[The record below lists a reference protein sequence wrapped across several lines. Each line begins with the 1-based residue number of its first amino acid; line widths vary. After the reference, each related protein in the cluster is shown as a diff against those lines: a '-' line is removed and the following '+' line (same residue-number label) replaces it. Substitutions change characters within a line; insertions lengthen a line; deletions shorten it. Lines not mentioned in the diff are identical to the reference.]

1 MEKRAWHVLAKEEV
15 EELLSTSFSKGLSK
29 DEVYR
34 RLEKYGPNELKEK
47 GRKTIFQMF
56 LDQFKDFMIAVLIV
70 AAIISALL
78 GEITDAI
85 IILLIVV
92 LNAVLGV
99 VQENKAEQSLE
110 ALKKMAS
117 PTAKVIRNGMLDVV
131 PASQLVPGDVV
142 VLEAG
147 DFVPADIR
155 LIETSNLKIEE
166 AALTGESVP
175 VEKFS
180 ERLEKEDVPLGD
192 RVNMAYSGSIVT
204 YGRGKG
210 IVVGTGMNTEMGK
223 IAEMI
228 QTGEETV
235 TPLQKRLEVVGKTLG
250 TVALAICGVIF
261 IVGILY
267 GKEIFQMFLTS
278 VSLAVAAIPE
288 GLPAIVTI
296 VLAVGVQRMAR
307 RNAIIRKLPAV
318 ETLGSATVICSD
330 KTGTLTQN
338 RMTVE
343 QVYYNGKF
351 LNVNKLEGQD
361 GLDDHIKLLITTGV
375 LCNDTQIVAEGEN
388 KKTIGDPT
396 ETALVQLG
404 LKVGLDKDILDAN
417 MPRVDELPF
426 DSERKL
432 MTTVHKLEKGYRVFT
447 KGAPD
452 RLILRCNRI
461 LLDGKIVDL
470 SEDYLEQIQKAN
482 NDMASLALRVLGMAY
497 KDLEDLSYTDK
508 EKDLENGLI
517 FVGLVG
523 MIDPP
528 RPEAKEAIK
537 ICQRAGIKPVMI
549 TGDHKITAVA
559 IARQLGILKR
569 DEEAIT
575 GVELDRLSDEEFKER
590 VKDFSVYARVSPEHK
605 VRIVKAWQ
613 VWGEIV
619 AMTGDGV
626 NDAPA
631 LKIADIGAA
640 MGKVGTDVA
649 KEAADMVLTDD
660 NFATIVAAV
669 EEGRII
675 FANILKA
682 IQYLLS
688 CNVGE
693 ILVIFIATMLNWEE
707 PLVPIHILWINLV
720 TDSFPALALG
730 MEPAERDIMDK
741 KPRDPNARIF
751 SRGMVRRI
759 VYQGFLTGILTLTAF
774 TIGLKDG
781 LDVGRTMAFAALTF
795 GELVHVL
802 NVRSNKYSIFKI
814 GFFTNRYAVGA
825 MAISGLLQILV
836 MAVPF
841 LSDVFNV
848 TALNLKHWMW
858 VAILALARLVVV
870 EIVKLLGYNTTK
882 DEE

>member
-1 MEKRAWHVLAKEEV
+1 MEKRAWHVLSKEDIEKV
-15 EELLSTSFSKGLSK
+15 LLTSFSKGLSRG
-29 DEVYR
+29 EVYR
-34 RLEKYGPNELKEK
+34 RLEKYGLNELKER
-47 GRKTIFQMF
+47 GRKTVFQMF
-56 LDQFKDFMIAVLIV
+56 LEQFKDFMIVVLIA
-70 AAIISALL
+70 AAIVSGLL
-78 GEITDAI
+78 GEITDAF

-92 LNAVLGV
+92 LNAILGV
-99 VQENKAEQSLE
+99 VQESKAEKALE

-117 PTAKVIRNGMLDVV
+117 PTAKVVRDGMPDVV

-155 LIETSNLKIEE
+155 LLETSNLKIEE

-180 ERLEKEDVPLGD
+180 GKLEKEDVPLGD
-192 RVNMAYSGSIVT
+192 RVNMAYAGSIVT

-210 IVVGTGMNTEMGK
+210 IVVSTGMDTEMGK

-235 TPLQKRLEVVGKTLG
+235 TPLQKRMELVGKTLG
-250 TVALAICGVIF
+250 TAALAICGVIF

-318 ETLGSATVICSD
+318 ETLGSATIICSD

-338 RMTVE
+338 RMAVQ
-343 QVYYNGKF
+343 QVCYGNRII
-351 LNVNKLEGQD
+351 NVGDIEGQKE
-361 GLDDHIKLLITTGV
+361 LDDHLNLLITTGV
-375 LCNDTQIVAEGEN
+375 LCNDTQVIMEGDN

-396 ETALVQLG
+396 ETALVHLG
-404 LKVGLDKDILDAN
+404 FKVGLDKDILDAN

-426 DSERKL
+426 DSDRKL
-432 MTTVHKLEKGYRVFT
+432 MTTIHKLGDGYRVFT

-461 LLDGKIVDL
+461 LLDGRIVDFSDEL
-470 SEDYLEQIQKAN
+470 RQAIHKAN
-482 NDMASLALRVLGMAY
+482 DEMASQALRVLGMAY
-497 KDLEDLSYTDK
+497 KDMENLNYADK

-537 ICQRAGIKPVMI
+537 ICRKAGIKPVMI
-549 TGDHKITAVA
+549 TGDHKVTAVA
-559 IARQLGILKR
+559 IARQLGILER

-575 GVELDRLSDEEFKER
+575 GVELDQMSDEEFKDR
-590 VKDFSVYARVSPEHK
+590 VRKISVYARVSPEHK

-613 VWGEIV
+613 AWGEIV

-631 LKIADIGAA
+631 LKMADIGAA
-640 MGKVGTDVA
+640 MGQVGTDVA
-649 KEAADMVLTDD
+649 KGAADMVLTDD

-707 PLVPIHILWINLV
+707 PLLPIHILWINLV

-741 KPRDPNARIF
+741 KPRDPKTRIF

-795 GELVHVL
+795 GELVHVF
-802 NVRSNKYSIFKI
+802 NVRSNKYSIFRI
-814 GFFTNRYAVGA
+814 GFLTNRYVVGA
-825 MAISGLLQILV
+825 VVVSALLQISV
-836 MAVPF
+836 MVVPF

-848 TALNLKHWMW
+848 APLSLRQWMW
-858 VAILALARLVVV
+858 VVVLALARLAVV

>member
-1 MEKRAWHVLAKEEV
+1 MEKMAWHVLSKEEV
-15 EELLSTSFSKGLSK
+15 EEKLSTSFLKGLSK

-34 RLEKYGPNELKEK
+34 RLEQYGPNELEEK
-47 GRKTIFQMF
+47 GRRTIFQMF

-70 AAIISALL
+70 AAIISGLL

-117 PTAKVIRNGMLDVV
+117 PTAKVIRNGMPDVI

-175 VEKFS
+175 VEKYS
-180 ERLEKEDVPLGD
+180 EKLEKEDIPLGD

-250 TVALAICGVIF
+250 TAALAICGVIF

-318 ETLGSATVICSD
+318 ETLGSATIICSD

-343 QVYYNGKF
+343 QVYYNGQF
-351 LNVNKLEGQD
+351 LNVNKLERQD
-361 GLDDHIKLLITTGV
+361 GLDDHLKLLITTGV
-375 LCNDTQIVAEGEN
+375 LCNDTQIVMEGEK

-432 MTTVHKLEKGYRVFT
+432 MTTVHKLENGYRVFT

-461 LLDGKIVDL
+461 LLDGKVVDISDDHL
-470 SEDYLEQIQKAN
+470 QQIQKAN
-482 NDMASLALRVLGMAY
+482 DDMASRALRVLGMAY
-497 KDLEDLSYTDK
+497 KDLDDLNYADK
-508 EKDLENGLI
+508 EKELENGLI

-537 ICQRAGIKPVMI
+537 ICQRAGIKPIMI

-559 IARQLGILKR
+559 IARQLGILKS

-613 VWGEIV
+613 AWGEIV

-707 PLVPIHILWINLV
+707 PLLPIHILWINLV

-751 SRGMVRRI
+751 GRGMVRRI

-774 TIGLKDG
+774 TIGLRDG

-814 GFFTNRYAVGA
+814 GFLTNRYVVGA

-836 MAVPF
+836 MTVPF

-848 TALNLKHWMW
+848 VSLNFKHWMW

-870 EIVKLLGYNTTK
+870 EIVKLLGYNTTR